1 MSARMRVM
9 QRKSIYDPK
18 QPRENVQLQTE
29 ALAPQPKSPSR
40 PRIHESPA
48 TQILSRSNAEK
59 STDARESFAH
69 TQDNLVRKQ
78 LIVKLNTRK
87 RKVEDDVPVP
97 RLTRSQARKNNEA
110 SQVQPKAPAPKT
122 MISTMETQIVNKPAS
137 KRRKLDSTR
146 GPPRTRTKANLGLTK
161 PAPNTVKSVKS
172 SIRQAVPATNRGVM
186 QSTTLPS
193 SSKSPQVT
201 HHKEPE
207 PRVSRT
213 GGRKK
218 DSTPSTTSLQ
228 TKNPVKGF
236 HIPHSAVKPSI
247 PHQRPAASRS
257 SLRSPLTMLVTP
269 DRATLEEME
278 KNNPL
283 LF

>member
-1 MSARMRVM
+1 M
-9 QRKSIYDPK
+9 QRKSIYDSK
-18 QPRENVQLQTE
+18 QPRENAQLQTE

-40 PRIHESPA
+40 PRIHDSPA
-48 TQILSRSNAEK
+48 TQALSRSNAEK
-59 STDARESFAH
+59 PTDARESFAH

-87 RKVEDDVPVP
+87 RKIEDIVPVP

-122 MISTMETQIVNKPAS
+122 MISTMETQIVSKPAL

-146 GPPRTRTKANLGLTK
+146 ASPRTRTKANLGLTK
-161 PAPNTVKSVKS
+161 PAHVTVKSVKS
-172 SIRQAVPATNRGVM
+172 SIDQTVLATNRGVM
-186 QSTTLPS
+186 QSTTLAS
-193 SSKSPQVT
+193 SSKSPKVT
-201 HHKEPE
+201 HHKELE
-207 PRVSRT
+207 PRVPRT

-218 DSTPSTTSLQ
+218 DSTPSMASLQ
-228 TKNPVKGF
+228 TKNPVKDLD
-236 HIPHSAVKPSI
+236 IPHSAAKPSI
-247 PHQRPAASRS
+247 SRHRPAASRS

-269 DRATLEEME
+269 DRATLKEME